1 VLPFVFVGDE
11 LEEDAEESW
20 DAWERS
26 VEEEKTWPESQVGR
40 SPMHEVDE
48 VELEGE

>member
-1 VLPFVFVGDE
+1 VVDE

-20 DAWERS
+20 EDWVRS
-26 VEEEKTWPESQVGR
+26 VEEKAWPESQVGR
-40 SPMHEVDE
+40 SPMREVDE